1 MKNLPVDSNSRTIQC
16 AHIGFTKNFSVG
28 VVDKEVTG
36 YVRLKNIGEEDAIVR
51 FTDQYGCDG
60 LVLSPKE
67 TEYFYLQKDRQLEI
81 VQGTVNIMF

>member
-16 AHIGFTKNFSVG
+16 AHIGFTKNFSTG

-60 LVLSPKE
+60 LVLSPRKRN
-67 TEYFYLQKDRQLEI
+67 TSICRRTDSLRLCKGRL
-81 VQGTVNIMF
+81 T

>member
-16 AHIGFTKNFSVG
+16 AHIGFTKNFSTG

-51 FTDQYGCDG
+51 LQTSTDAM
-60 LVLSPKE
+60 VW
-67 TEYFYLQKDRQLEI
+67 YFP
-81 VQGTVNIMF
+81 QGNGILLFAEGQTA